1 MAQKG
6 KVGLILNK
14 KKGISTHSLC
24 QQLITENLIIIR
36 ALKSS
41 ELVYMLRTL
50 LSLGCKTIQFGFI
63 GD

>member
-50 LSLGCKTIQFGFI
+50 FSLGCKTIQFGFI